1 MSQPENVH
9 IPAFENPTAT
19 PSAPKSVVNEET
31 IFDGSPSW
39 MGRCKAFFFTWMLAL
54 LLVIVPIGL
63 QTKGKD
69 VPWWVF
75 ALGILLALALV
86 LGQIL
91 FHRTIRY
98 RITNYRIDFER
109 GLFTRR
115 IDSMELWHADD
126 LNFQQTLLERTMGVG
141 TIEVVAHDQSSPR
154 LSLKSISNARE
165 IFEKLKTSVLNAKRQ
180 RGLLQLDQ

>member
-9 IPAFENPTAT
+9 IPAFQEPAPT
-19 PSAPKSVVNEET
+19 PSAPKSLVNEDT

-39 MGRCKAFFFTWMLAL
+39 MGRFKAFFFTWILAL
-54 LLVIVPIGL
+54 LAVVVPIAL
-63 QTKGKD
+63 QIGGTQ
-69 VPWWVF
+69 VAWWVI
-75 ALGILLALALV
+75 AMGILLALALV
-86 LGQIL
+86 LGQFL
-91 FHRTIRY
+91 FHRTLRY

-115 IDSMELWHADD
+115 IDSLELWHADD
-126 LNFQQTLLERTMGVG
+126 LNFTQTLIERTMGVG

>member
-1 MSQPENVH
+1 MSEPENLH
-9 IPAFENPTAT
+9 TPAFEKPAA
-19 PSAPKSVVNEET
+19 PALAPKSAVNEET

-39 MGRCKAFFFTWMLAL
+39 MGRFKAFFFTWMLAL
-54 LLVIVPIGL
+54 LVVIVPIGL
-63 QTKGKD
+63 QIRGRD
-69 VPWWVF
+69 VPWWVI
-75 ALGILLALALV
+75 AGGMLLALSLV
-86 LGQIL
+86 LGQFL

-109 GLFTRR
+109 GLVTRR

-141 TIEVVAHDQSSPR
+141 TIEVVAHDQSSPQ
-154 LSLKSISNARE
+154 LSLKSIANARE